1 MDHSPGASAGEPYFC
16 RDPGPQASPSCRR
29 FLSSLGEA
37 RPSSI
42 LSGYLRVA
50 DQEIIALREC
60 VAPLKPADLGTSS
73 SIATWLSRDSGKCI
87 GSCMLFV
94 FTFFVL
100 ERPALFFWG
109 GRTNNPVR
117 KTNPFNIK
125 IIQYREDPGCPG
137 ACSSAKRDLFK
148 LFSSFSVLCYS
159 GKYDLFIFLSSGLFF
174 EFRLWK
180 KLRKR
185 PWSCLSSRCSLL

>member
-1 MDHSPGASAGEPYFC
+1 VDHSPGASAGEPYFC
-16 RDPGPQASPSCRR
+16 RDPGPQASPSFRR
-29 FLSSLGEA
+29 FLRSLGEA

-94 FTFFVL
+94 LKFFVL

-117 KTNPFNIK
+117 KTNPFNIY
-125 IIQYREDPGCPG
+125 YREDPGCPG

-148 LFSSFSVLCYS
+148 FSSLSLLCCS

-174 EFRLWK
+174 EFTMWK
-180 KLRKR
+180 KLGKR
-185 PWSCLSSRCSLL
+185 PRSCLSSRCLLL